1 MAKPSYQML
10 GILSADREM
19 ALPPS
24 TEINELNFVVKK
36 STIMMPCSGVSIS
49 YENRREIKCRPRLR
63 IKSSL
68 ITRILRRQRRCAGR
82 E

>member
-10 GILSADREM
+10 GILSEDREM

-49 YENRREIKCRPRLR
+49 YENGRKIKCRPRLR

>member
-1 MAKPSYQML
+1 MAKPSCQML
-10 GILSADREM
+10 GILSGDREM

-24 TEINELNFVVKK
+24 TEISELNFVVKK
-36 STIMMPCSGVSIS
+36 SAIMMPCSGVSIS

-63 IKSSL
+63 IKTSL

>member
-10 GILSADREM
+10 GILSGDREM